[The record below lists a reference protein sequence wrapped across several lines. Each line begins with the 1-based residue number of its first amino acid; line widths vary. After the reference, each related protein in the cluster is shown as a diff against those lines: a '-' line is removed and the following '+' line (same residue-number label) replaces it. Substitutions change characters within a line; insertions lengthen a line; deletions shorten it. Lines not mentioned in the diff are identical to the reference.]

1 MTFQQLTYVV
11 EVAKNGSI
19 NKAAKN
25 LFLSQTALSSAIK
38 ALERELGIAIFERT
52 ARGVTVTSSGREFV
66 GYAVSLVDQ
75 KQQIEVLYNTNSTL
89 PPVPSSFSVS
99 SQRFFFA
106 QEAFLKVSENIRM
119 KNTERYH
126 LTFREENMNQVI
138 EDVSN
143 HRSNI
148 GVISISEYNQKYI
161 RFLMSSKNLEFHGLA
176 SVHPCVFC
184 RVSHPLTKLSSIHE
198 EDLLPYPY
206 INYELDLCSAS
217 EFSEEYMLYSLRRPD
232 KSITVTDRITADAF
246 MSTTDAFT
254 IGTGLL
260 RDFPPISITSIPLET
275 DSYIQL
281 GLIVKKDEP
290 LSHETSLFIKYIQ
303 DHLNRSIQHTED
315 EHLLNR

>member
-75 KQQIEVLYNTNSTL
+75 KQQIEVLYNTNSIL

-138 EDVSN
+138 
-143 HRSNI
+143 
-148 GVISISEYNQKYI
+148 
-161 RFLMSSKNLEFHGLA
+161 
-176 SVHPCVFC
+176 
-184 RVSHPLTKLSSIHE
+184 
-198 EDLLPYPY
+198 
-206 INYELDLCSAS
+206 
-217 EFSEEYMLYSLRRPD
+217 
-232 KSITVTDRITADAF
+232 
-246 MSTTDAFT
+246 
-254 IGTGLL
+254 
-260 RDFPPISITSIPLET
+260 
-275 DSYIQL
+275 
-281 GLIVKKDEP
+281 
-290 LSHETSLFIKYIQ
+290 
-303 DHLNRSIQHTED
+303 
-315 EHLLNR
+315 